1 MRQRTIWFA
10 SLLLAAACTTST
22 GDDTDGD
29 GDGTGSEPPA
39 PEDDVIDE
47 AAGEDALEVVKGEMP
62 GVAII
67 VEFAEGLDVDTTTEA
82 LADEY
87 QLLIT
92 SRYHDLGGAAFIAPD
107 EPVADQL
114 LLDLRVV
121 GVFRDRLVALSPGD
135 AFDAEVAEAEAEAEA
150 SGELEADARGEE
162 EPGDP
167 VPLANMRPPLRSTGW
182 RLIHAE
188 RVRGDG
194 SGVRVAIVDTGVDM
208 THPDLEG
215 VVGDAGKDCMRRK
228 NKTLMDLNGH
238 GTHVSGIIAAQNN
251 DFGMVGVAPG
261 VTIVPVRVLDKEG
274 SGTFSSFL
282 CGIDY
287 VNRRHDTIDVANAS
301 LGAPCVDGAGQDG
314 PCAEG
319 APHHKAL
326 RKLVANGVTMVVS
339 AGNEGID
346 ANHADPAFID
356 EIITVSAYLDRDGN
370 LTSRDRYANFSNW
383 GPGIDIGAPG
393 VRIWST
399 LPRERYARWNGTSMA
414 APFVTAAAAIIVQTE
429 RVGPE
434 GVREALLAAARTSYT
449 GRGGNHPE
457 RLLLIPDGAGS
468 CGDSLC
474 LGDETDESC
483 PGDCGCA
490 ASACD
495 GDGPYGCSC
504 AVDCEGDDCC
514 FDSDICPIM

>member
-1 MRQRTIWFA
+1 MRRQTIWFA
-10 SLLLAAACTTST
+10 SLLLAAACTSST

-29 GDGTGSEPPA
+29 DGDDDGTGSEPPA

-47 AAGEDALEVVKGEMP
+47 AAGEDALKVVKGEMP

-82 LADEY
+82 LASEY
-87 QLLIT
+87 DLIIT

-107 EPVADQL
+107 EPTADQL
-114 LLDLRVV
+114 LLDLRIMT
-121 GVFRDRLVALSPGD
+121 VFRDSLVALSPGT
-135 AFDAEVAEAEAEAEA
+135 AFDSEVDANMAEAEAA
-150 SGELEADARGEE
+150 GELDADEVDADA
-162 EPGDP
+162 PGDP
-167 VPLANMRPPLRSTGW
+167 VDLDTLRPQKRSSGW
-182 RLIHAE
+182 RLIHGE

-194 SGVRVAIVDTGVDM
+194 SGVRIAVIDTGVDM

-215 VVGDAGKDCMRRK
+215 VVGNSGKDCVRRK

-261 VTIVPVRVLDKEG
+261 ATIVPVRVLNAEG
-274 SGTFSSFL
+274 SGTWSSFL
-282 CGIDY
+282 CGVDY
-287 VNRRHDTIDVANAS
+287 VNRRSDTIRVANAS
-301 LGAPCVDGAGQDG
+301 LGGNCGAPCPDN
-314 PCAEG
+314 

-326 RKLVANGVTMVVS
+326 RRLVAHGVTMVVA
-339 AGNEGID
+339 AGNDGVD
-346 ANHADPAFID
+346 TDWHDPSFID
-356 EIITVSAYLDRDGN
+356 ELITVSAYMDMNGN
-370 LTSRDRYANFSNW
+370 ISSRDRYANFSNW
-383 GPGIDIGAPG
+383 GPGVDIGAPG

-399 LPRERYARWNGTSMA
+399 LPDEKYARWNGTSMA

-429 RVGPE
+429 HVGPD
-434 GVREALLAAARTSYT
+434 GVREALLASARTSYT

-457 RLLLIPDGAGS
+457 RLLLIPDGSGS

-504 AVDCEGDDCC
+504 EVDCEGDDCC